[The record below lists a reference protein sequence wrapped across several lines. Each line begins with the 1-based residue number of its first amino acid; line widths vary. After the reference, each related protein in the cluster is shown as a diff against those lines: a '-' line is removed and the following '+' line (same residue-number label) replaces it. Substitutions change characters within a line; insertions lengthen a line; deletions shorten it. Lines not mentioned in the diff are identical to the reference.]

1 MSYNDQ
7 SIVGADLAVGWGG
20 LKPPPP
26 PYRLSNNGA
35 SLKPLMIFR
44 KKEDKGE
51 KRKKR
56 EPLIGSP
63 VHESHLP
70 LINCIEKL
78 LAKYHSYL

>member
-1 MSYNDQ
+1 
-7 SIVGADLAVGWGG
+7 
-20 LKPPPP
+20 
-26 PYRLSNNGA
+26 
-35 SLKPLMIFR
+35 MIFR